1 MAGVGGLVDQN
12 MPQGLR
18 GFHGGGGQV
27 DSGVKQA
34 EQTGGGQLRRQIHR
48 IGAVFHRV
56 GFPAPAETKHEAEVR
71 K

>member
-27 DSGVKQA
+27 DGGVKQA
-34 EQTGGGQLRRQIHR
+34 EQTGGGQTPPSDTPDR
-48 IGAVFHRV
+48 GS
-56 GFPAPAETKHEAEVR
+56 FPPGKVSGSGGDEA
-71 K
+71 

>member
-27 DSGVKQA
+27 DGGVKQA
-34 EQTGGGQLRRQIHR
+34 E
-48 IGAVFHRV
+48 
-56 GFPAPAETKHEAEVR
+56 
-71 K
+71 